1 MRRKKQG
8 ASLIMVVIIFM
19 FITTVSMSM
28 LSMIA
33 SNYKARVMESKRIEN
48 LYASDSGLD
57 VAYNIIAK
65 TFDSAT
71 KYGYYKVQT
80 LKSLKGNSNS
90 PNNTKYQDLEDDI
103 KALNNDILVL
113 KNEEPTE
120 TRTRKNINDEIKR
133 KNDLIDE
140 SKNLEQLLLNEEFK
154 RTFKNFIYQ
163 SLESGENEVASGKL
177 QDSIN
182 NHKFVEVNIDSNNN
196 IKFIDKII
204 NFNNNAA
211 PTLSLTSIN
220 NPTNISIN
228 SETKII
234 SIPNHYKN
242 VSITVTPQ
250 QKYENITV
258 TSNFYT
264 EKFNGNNNYNGNRT
278 NERTLQ
284 ETFDMVIPNFKDVY
298 YQEIS
303 SGMHKYL
310 ATQDRAI
317 TVKGNMNIT
326 GANNFLVN
334 GEIFVEG
341 NAPDINVTAGN
352 RSFEKYNGG
361 IMIAN
366 SNNVNFND
374 NVITRNN
381 FNIRNDAV
389 VTIGKNLYGR
399 NVYLGGDLSKGLN
412 EPATKSTLYVNKG
425 DNSDDSKGQIIIDN
439 DLALKAQDS
448 QIYVKDFLGINDKNI
463 GDKDKTGK
471 LVNKVKSSSSI
482 IVNTSDNSKIDINN
496 SAYIMGTAHINTN
509 ETSDD
514 PTNEYQTG
522 ESGAV
527 KGNYIAYSVPL
538 NDTEGFFYYDPL
550 QLFDTINGEKANVF
564 DKSEHFTNYW
574 QGQINNDQADALN
587 TGGILL
593 PHKSDG
599 TVNNDNIWSLGVIVY
614 EVRDKDGNISKKVIG
629 SHYMQEQEQSGGIIY
644 NKQTEF
650 AKKVYRFNETATKK
664 YDYDYEK
671 LTEFSDIVET
681 KNIVLDTSYVL
692 NNQNNKGEYAI
703 FNGGSSKE
711 IKIVKSN
718 NSTDSIQSNSNEII
732 ISVSNKGTIIDP
744 KYNLNAV
751 IVTAGNLSI
760 DDNITINGCLIV
772 EGNLNID
779 KQNITVNYDPE
790 VIERVQAKNSEIF
803 ETVFGGWIIAP
814 DDTPIDS
821 TNKNLQSS
829 YDLNSFLQKKLWK
842 INK

>member
-1 MRRKKQG
+1 MKRKKQG
-8 ASLIMVVIIFM
+8 ASLIVVIIIFM

-48 LYASDSGLD
+48 LYVSDSGLD

-71 KYGYYKVQT
+71 KYGYYNVQK
-80 LKSLKGNSNS
+80 LKSSNGNTDS
-90 PNNTKYQDLEDDI
+90 PNDTTYKNLEDDI
-103 KALNNDILVL
+103 KKLKNDIETL
-113 KNEEPTE
+113 KNESPTE
-120 TRTRKNINDEIKR
+120 LRTRKKINGEIKI
-133 KNDLIDE
+133 KNNLIDE
-140 SKNLEQLLLNEEFK
+140 LKNLQQLLLNEEFK
-154 RTFKNFIYQ
+154 RTFRNFIYQ
-163 SLESGENEVASGKL
+163 SLEGRENEVALGKL

-182 NHKFVEVNIDSNNN
+182 NHKFVEVDIDSNNN
-196 IKFIDKII
+196 IKFTDKIVDFNI
-204 NFNNNAA
+204 NNNVT

-220 NPTNISIN
+220 NPINISGN
-228 SETKII
+228 LETKNI
-234 SIPNHYKN
+234 STPYHNKIN
-242 VSITVTPQ
+242 ITVTPQ

-284 ETFDMVIPNFKDVY
+284 ETFDMVIPNFKDIY
-298 YQEIS
+298 YQEIY
-303 SGMHKYL
+303 SGMHQYL

-341 NAPDINVTAGN
+341 NAPDNNVTVGN

-439 DLALKAQDS
+439 DLALKAEDS

-538 NDTEGFFYYDPL
+538 NDAEGFFYYDPL

-564 DKSEHFTNYW
+564 DKSKHFTNYW
-574 QGQINNDQADALN
+574 QDQINNDQADTLN
-587 TGGILL
+587 TGGIIL

-614 EVRDKDGNISKKVIG
+614 EVSNKDGNISKKVIG

-650 AKKVYRFNETATKK
+650 AKKVYRFNQDATKS

-681 KNIVLDTSYVL
+681 SKILSDTSYVL

-703 FNGGSSKE
+703 FNGDSTKD
-711 IKIVKSN
+711 IKIEQ
-718 NSTDSIQSNSNEII
+718 STDGIEKIQDNVIY
-732 ISVSNKGTIIDP
+732 VSNKGTTSNP

-814 DDTPIDS
+814 DYTSIDS

-829 YDLNSFLQKKLWK
+829 YDLSRFLQKKLWK